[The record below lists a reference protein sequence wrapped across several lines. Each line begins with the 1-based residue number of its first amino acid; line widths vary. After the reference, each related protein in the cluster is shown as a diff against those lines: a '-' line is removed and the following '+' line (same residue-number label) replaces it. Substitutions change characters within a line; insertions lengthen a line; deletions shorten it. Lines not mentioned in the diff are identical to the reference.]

1 MITNRPV
8 SETEK
13 RSDGDSFFQG
23 VEDRWLR
30 HVPVAVM
37 AALPARELLL
47 TDGRLSAADHAYKLP
62 GALSAPAV
70 AVYTRSLFGT
80 VIAGML
86 SLAAHRFFSKTHQK
100 RHQVPPNWLVRM
112 SFCLLNPL
120 SRIRRGEQPARTFRG
135 RANCRGQGPLR
146 YRPG

>member
-8 SETEK
+8 SETER

-37 AALPARELLL
+37 AAPPARGLLL

-62 GALSAPAV
+62 AILPAPAV

-86 SLAAHRFFSKTHQK
+86 SLAAHRFYSQAHQK
-100 RHQVPPNWLVRM
+100 KT
-112 SFCLLNPL
+112 S
-120 SRIRRGEQPARTFRG
+120 SPA
-135 RANCRGQGPLR
+135 
-146 YRPG
+146 